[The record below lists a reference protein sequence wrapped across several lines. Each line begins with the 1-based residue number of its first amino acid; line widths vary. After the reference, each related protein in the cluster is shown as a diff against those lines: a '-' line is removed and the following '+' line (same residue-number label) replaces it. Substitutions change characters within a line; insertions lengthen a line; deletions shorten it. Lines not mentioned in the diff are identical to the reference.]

1 MAITITLTANELA
14 NKIFN
19 DQNAC
24 WSWDGAMG
32 LAEYLTD
39 LTDDIGDMELDLV
52 SIRCDFSEYTW
63 KGLADAYSN
72 VFTADD
78 GDTLWSGN
86 LIERTQVLED
96 YDIDVIWHNDG
107 LVIIR
112 EF

>member
-1 MAITITLTANELA
+1 MAITITLTADQLA
-14 NKIFN
+14 REIFD

-24 WSWDGAMG
+24 WSVDGAQG

-39 LTDDIGDMELDLV
+39 LTDDIGDTELDLV
-52 SIRCDFSEYTW
+52 GIRCEYSEYTW

-72 VFTADD
+72 VFTAAD
-78 GDTLWSGN
+78 GDVLWAGN
-86 LIERTQVLED
+86 LIERLQVLED
-96 YDIDVIWHNDG
+96 YDIDAIWHNDG